1 MTAISDYGTIDFMKM
16 NAQLSNDLLDTP
28 YQFVPKLTHYAEAH
42 IEDCKEN
49 PTIGLLARQ
58 HAKTNDYPNMAREN
72 MALLHQQDSFEKVDN
87 EFKQVFKDTY
97 PKTNKVRRQLIK
109 KESIVLD
116 EVKPIKKDFTRTMI
130 KFFGK
135 LMK

>member
-42 IEDCKEN
+42 IEDCKQN

-58 HAKTNDYPNMAREN
+58 HVKTNDYPNMAREN
-72 MALLHQQDSFEKVDN
+72 MALLRQQDSFEKVDN
-87 EFKQVFKDTY
+87 EFKQVFSTLKIIYKLKKLKFKIKTY
-97 PKTNKVRRQLIK
+97 IFNING
-109 KESIVLD
+109 
-116 EVKPIKKDFTRTMI
+116 F
-130 KFFGK
+130 
-135 LMK
+135 

>member
-1 MTAISDYGTIDFMKM
+1 MTAISDYGKVDFMKM
-16 NAQLSNDLLDTP
+16 NAQLSNDIIDTP
-28 YQFVPKLTHYAEAH
+28 YQFDSRLTHYAEAH
-42 IEDCKEN
+42 LEDCKEN

-58 HAKTNDYPNMAREN
+58 HAKTNDYPNRALEN
-72 MALLHQQDSFEKVDN
+72 MALLRQQDSFEKVDN
-87 EFKQVFKDTY
+87 EFKQVLKDTY

-116 EVKPIKKDFTRTMI
+116 EVKPIKKDFARTMI

>member
-16 NAQLSNDLLDTP
+16 NAQLSNDLLDTS

-58 HAKTNDYPNMAREN
+58 HVKTNDYPNMAREN
-72 MALLHQQDSFEKVDN
+72 MALLRQQDSFEKVDN
-87 EFKQVFKDTY
+87 EFKQVFKDTN

>member
-28 YQFVPKLTHYAEAH
+28 YQFVPKLTYYAEAH

-58 HAKTNDYPNMAREN
+58 HVKTNDYPNMAREN
-72 MALLHQQDSFEKVDN
+72 MALLRQQDSFEKVDN

>member
-28 YQFVPKLTHYAEAH
+28 YQFVPKLTHYVEAH

-58 HAKTNDYPNMAREN
+58 HVKTNDYPNMTREN
-72 MALLHQQDSFEKVDN
+72 MALLRQQDSFEKVDN

>member
-58 HAKTNDYPNMAREN
+58 HVKTNDYPNMGREN
-72 MALLHQQDSFEKVDN
+72 MAWLRQQDSFEKVDN

>member
-28 YQFVPKLTHYAEAH
+28 YQFVPKLTHYTEAH

-58 HAKTNDYPNMAREN
+58 HVKTNDYPNMAREN
-72 MALLHQQDSFEKVDN
+72 MALLRQQDSFEKVDN

>member
-58 HAKTNDYPNMAREN
+58 HAKTNDYPNMTMEN
-72 MALLHQQDSFEKVDN
+72 MALLRQQDSFEKVDN